1 MEFSRG
7 KEIKCEDDKSNLTE
21 MLCTKILSFHQFT
34 KYMKYTTA
42 DKGRYYYML
51 KQVMITPTL
60 KSFIYTIIGK
70 IEY

>member
-1 MEFSRG
+1 
-7 KEIKCEDDKSNLTE
+7 
-21 MLCTKILSFHQFT
+21 MLYTKILSFHQFT

-60 KSFIYTIIGK
+60 KSFIYSIIGK
-70 IEY
+70 IDY